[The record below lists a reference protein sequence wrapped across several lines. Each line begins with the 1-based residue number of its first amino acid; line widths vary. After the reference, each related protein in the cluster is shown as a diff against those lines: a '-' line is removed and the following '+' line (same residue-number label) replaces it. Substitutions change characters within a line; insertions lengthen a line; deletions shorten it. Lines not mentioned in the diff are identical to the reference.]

1 MITLITGCRSG
12 FGKLAAV
19 SAARAGHTVYAGL
32 RDPSTADDLMTASE
46 GLDVRP
52 LALDVTQPEQCQGAV
67 KQILAEQGRIDGLV
81 NNAGIALGGF
91 LEQLERDEL
100 EHLYAVN
107 VIGVWEMTCAVLP
120 TLRQQRSGSIV
131 NIGSMA
137 GTLALP
143 GLGAYASSKFALEG
157 MTESWRQELAPWGI
171 GVSLVK
177 PGPYKT
183 DILARNARVG
193 RRVRDPDSPWA
204 PMVARLDEVFE
215 QNAQQRSGNPQDVA
229 ETIVDLLGRRRPP
242 MRIAMGPGARA
253 RVWAKA
259 VAPFGLIEAAIG
271 KILRLPKP

>member
-12 FGKLAAV
+12 FGLLSAV

-32 RDPSTADDLMTASE
+32 RDPETADDLMAAAD
-46 GLDVRP
+46 GLPVHP
-52 LALDVTQPEQCQGAV
+52 LALDVTEPEQCQAAV
-67 KQILAEQGRIDGLV
+67 DRVLSEHGRIDGLV
-81 NNAGIALGGF
+81 NNAGVALGGF

-107 VIGVWEMTCAVLP
+107 VLGVWELTCAVLP
-120 TLRQQRSGSIV
+120 TMRAQRSGSIV

-183 DILARNARVG
+183 DILNRNARVG
-193 RRVRDPDSPWA
+193 RRVRDADSPWA
-204 PMVARLDEVFE
+204 PMVRRLDEVFE
-215 QNAQQRSGNPQDVA
+215 QNAEQRSGDPQDVA
-229 ETIVDLLGRRRPP
+229 DTVVRLLGSARPP
-242 MRIAMGPGARA
+242 MRVAMGPGARA

-259 VAPFGLIEAAIG
+259 VAPFGLIEGAIG
-271 KILRLPKP
+271 RVLKLPKP

>member
-32 RDPSTADDLMTASE
+32 RDPSTADDLMSASK
-46 GLDVRP
+46 GLPVHP
-52 LALDVTQPEQCQGAV
+52 IALDVTDPEQCRGAV
-67 KQILAEQGRIDGLV
+67 EQVLAAHGRIDGLV

-107 VIGVWEMTCAVLP
+107 VIGVWDMTCAVLP
-120 TLRQQRSGSIV
+120 AMRKQRQGSIV

-193 RRVRDPDSPWA
+193 RNVRSGDSPWA

-215 QNAQQRSGNPQDVA
+215 QNAQKRSGDPQDVA
-229 ETIVDLLGRRRPP
+229 DTIVGLLGQRRPP
-242 MRIAMGPGARA
+242 MRVPMGPGARA

-259 VAPFGLIEAAIG
+259 LAPFALIEATIG
-271 KILRLPKP
+271 RILRLPEP